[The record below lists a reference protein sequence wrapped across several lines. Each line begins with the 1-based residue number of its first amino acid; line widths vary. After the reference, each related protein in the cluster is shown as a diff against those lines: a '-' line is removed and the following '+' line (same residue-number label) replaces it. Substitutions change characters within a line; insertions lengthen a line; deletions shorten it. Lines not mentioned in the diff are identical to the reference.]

1 MDSLMLA
8 TPNLLKPMTGGVRSD
23 GRLPG
28 PPCAPARAAMSAD
41 ELSDSEDCEES
52 AVYEAFFGLRT
63 RPFPA
68 VPGPDDL
75 TPLEP
80 FEQALNQLSR
90 CLLEG
95 SGIAVLTA
103 PAGAGKTV
111 LCRALCRR
119 VQPTLVPVF
128 LGTAGF
134 ATRRAMLQAILFEL
148 GQDYAGI
155 SEQELRL
162 RLLQHV
168 RGLRARAEGVLLV
181 ADEAQ
186 QLNARLLEELR
197 ALTNHSDDGR
207 PLVRL
212 MLSGQLELEELLA
225 DRELAAFNQRIACH
239 VVLESLTR
247 EESARY
253 LALRLE
259 RAGAN
264 IADVLTREA
273 VALICEASDGNPR
286 CLHQLSDH
294 SLLLAYVAEEKP
306 VTVQTVRT
314 ALGDLQELPLQ
325 WNMPTRMAS
334 AETQEPEVGE
344 EPELHEPDCDV
355 FAASRGALPS
365 SRTTVEAIPADV
377 PDVDEPNDIAVL
389 EIGAEATL
397 PARCAENART
407 RVETGFLPSQ
417 TVSRSERDV
426 VPFSD
431 ASPVVGERPDIV
443 EVEVDDPYA
452 RLDQVREPD
461 RSAAAIP
468 LPVVEPP
475 RPAPTVMFPDFL
487 ERQPSDPFS
496 RHEVLEGDIEDR
508 LLDQLQELRDELREV
523 GSRAP
528 RRGDDYL
535 PWSDDSAVWG
545 GAGAGAGA
553 GAVDEV
559 FDVVEPESQDEVV
572 PPADVT
578 LRFDVAG
585 DAREIISKPSCGP
598 ATNRPQEEAAPA
610 VRYAQLFTRL
620 KRRRREAALA
630 LRDRR

>member
-1 MDSLMLA
+1 M
-8 TPNLLKPMTGGVRSD
+8 
-23 GRLPG
+23 
-28 PPCAPARAAMSAD
+28 
-41 ELSDSEDCEES
+41 
-52 AVYEAFFGLRT
+52 YEAFFGFRT

-90 CLLEG
+90 CLMEG

-119 VQPTLVPVF
+119 VQPTLHPVF

-168 RGLRARAEGVLLV
+168 RGLRGRAEAVLVV

-212 MLSGQLELEELLA
+212 MLSGQLELEELLT

-264 IADVLTREA
+264 IADVLSREA
-273 VALICEASDGNPR
+273 AALICEASDGNPR

-306 VTVQTVRT
+306 VSVQTVRT
-314 ALGDLQELPLQ
+314 ALDDLQELPLQ
-325 WNMPTRMAS
+325 WNMPTRVAS
-334 AETQEPEVGE
+334 TETQEPDFGE
-344 EPELHEPDCDV
+344 EPELQEPDRDGL
-355 FAASRGALPS
+355 AGRGGLPS
-365 SRTTVEAIPADV
+365 SRTVIGTGPADA
-377 PDVDEPNDIAVL
+377 PDVERDEPGDIAVL
-389 EIGAEATL
+389 EIGAEAPL
-397 PARCAENART
+397 PVRCETDGRTGVET
-407 RVETGFLPSQ
+407 RVLPSQ
-417 TVSRSERDV
+417 IGGRSERDV
-426 VPFSD
+426 VPFSN
-431 ASPVVGERPDIV
+431 ATPVGERLDIV
-443 EVEVDDPYA
+443 EVDVDDPYA

-461 RSAAAIP
+461 RGAPAIP
-468 LPVVEPP
+468 PVVQTP
-475 RPAPTVMFPDFL
+475 RAVPTVMFPDVL
-487 ERQPSDPFS
+487 EQQPSDPFTG
-496 RHEVLEGDIEDR
+496 HDPLNDDIEDR
-508 LLDQLQELRDELREV
+508 LLDQIQELRDELRDV
-523 GSRAP
+523 GSRGP
-528 RRGDDYL
+528 RSSNEYL
-535 PWSDDSAVWG
+535 PWSDDSPVWG
-545 GAGAGAGA
+545 GG
-553 GAVDEV
+553 VDEV
-559 FDVVEPESQDEVV
+559 FDVVEPEYNDVAV

-578 LRFDVAG
+578 LRFDVAD
-585 DAREIISKPSCGP
+585 DAQEVVSEPVADAKP
-598 ATNRPQEEAAPA
+598 PQVPGAAPA
-610 VRYAQLFTRL
+610 IRYAQLFTRL

-630 LRDRR
+630 LRDRG